1 MSHCGCRGCRDVW
14 GSWTWRRGAEE
25 AAALAGA
32 LARLQELTQL
42 KLGLGGNAELG
53 RGPQSKG
60 PWP

>member
-1 MSHCGCRGCRDVW
+1 MPGMRGCLE
-14 GSWTWRRGAEE
+14 SCTCCRGAEDAAAQ

-42 KLGLGGNAELG
+42 KLDLGGNDELG

-60 PWP
+60 AWS